1 MKKFTVKA
9 TAVAMMSVCGSAAF
23 AGSIS
28 SPATDAAAVV
38 YATEGVANSTPLRS
52 PSVVYTMGVGRSTSQ
67 GFTLIYTPSAGVTF
81 GASGCSVV
89 PTTNSAAT
97 VVVTVKRQSAAEC
110 AYDVAISAGNV
121 IAGDVF
127 NWTPPANNIATH
139 TMAGSGNTIGIT
151 LNIYDT
157 GETARVDNSG
167 PLTRIVARSAN
178 AVSITA
184 TQDTATVANVND
196 SRGPLFGFV
205 ANGTAPADTANIA
218 AANFVINNNPN
229 SYVAA
234 DGATVWNAANAS
246 FGNNIAVN
254 IAGTNFGG
262 LAANNPIT
270 VLTNVAGAGN
280 APTVTVANGFA
291 TFSLVPTALANAP
304 GATTVTVS
312 ATTAGTSSLGTSR
325 TFGVSAV
332 GNYVVNTTPQAI
344 LGNTSWWVWSANAIQ
359 LQSAFV
365 NLNPPPGTINRF
377 FFQNLGVANAQY
389 SAQCYYEGTVTG
401 TTKAIGTGSYTGS
414 LIAGT
419 TAVEATDV
427 CGVTAGTTRASIVF
441 TINAPAANIKAVYMN
456 AIPGNATGFIPLER
470 PYAGSTY

>member
-9 TAVAMMSVCGSAAF
+9 TAVALMSVCGSAAF
-23 AGSIS
+23 AGSIT
-28 SPATDAAAVV
+28 SPATDALATV
-38 YATEGVANSTPLRS
+38 YATEGLTNATPLRT

-67 GFTLIYTPSAGVTF
+67 GFTLIYTPSAGATF
-81 GASGCSVV
+81 SASACSVV
-89 PTTNSAAT
+89 PTSNTTAT
-97 VVVTVKRQSAAEC
+97 VVVTIKRQSASEC
-110 AYDVAISAGNV
+110 AYDVAVNAGNV
-121 IAGDVF
+121 IAGEVF
-127 NWTPPANNIATH
+127 NWTPPANDIAAH
-139 TMAGSGNTIGIT
+139 TMGTAGNSIGIT

-167 PLTRIVARSAN
+167 PLTRIVARSAA

-184 TQDTATVANVND
+184 TQDTATIANVND

-246 FGNNIAVN
+246 FGNTIAVT
-254 IAGTNFGG
+254 ISGTNFAG

-270 VLTNVAGAGN
+270 VLTSQAGAGN
-280 APTVTVANGFA
+280 APTVTVAGGAA

-304 GATTVTVS
+304 AATTVTVS

-325 TFGVSAV
+325 TFGVSAI

-344 LGNTSWWVWSANAIQ
+344 VGNAAWWVWSANAIQ
-359 LQSAFV
+359 LQSAFL
-365 NLNPPPGTINRF
+365 NLNSGATSFNRF
-377 FFQNLGVANAQY
+377 FFQNLGASASY
-389 SAQCYYEGTVTG
+389 TAQCYFEGAITG
-401 TTKAIGTGSYTGS
+401 TTNATGTGTYTGT
-414 LIAGT
+414 LAAGT
-419 TAVEATDV
+419 TAVEAADICNITS
-427 CGVTAGTTRASIVF
+427 AGAKRASIVF
-441 TINAPAANIKAVYMN
+441 TINAPAANIKGVYQQ
-456 AIPGNATGFIPLER
+456 AISGTAAGYIPLER
-470 PYAGSTY
+470 PYAGSTF